1 MRSGKR
7 KFIRFF
13 LRTLMAGYGAT
24 RSVFLRVGPA
34 KRAIPAADIDI
45 LVTGTFY
52 SDNWIITH
60 LLPMAQSSRCRRVRM
75 VASTPV
81 PSMEKVEAIYPP
93 AWLRRS
99 IGGVPARL
107 LIFIWLGLRDRPH
120 VVGGFHLLLN
130 GLVAGLLGRAI
141 GARTLYICGGG
152 PREVL
157 GGGYLTE
164 NKLFHK
170 IGYPDAAIERYLL
183 AAVRDFD
190 IVITMGN
197 SAVRF
202 FKQWDTVNRYYIV
215 PGGFDGDL
223 FSPANTE
230 PSADIIL
237 VGRLSAVK
245 RVDTFLRAIALT
257 KVQRPGV
264 TAIVVGDGPD
274 RQALEAL
281 AAELGISNNVNFAG
295 WQSNVEHWL
304 RQARI
309 FTLTSDFEG
318 LSQAMVQAMLCGLPV
333 VVSDV
338 GDSSD
343 LAVNGINGYLVK
355 DRQPE
360 NFAACYEHI
369 LSDPVRRQGMSKSSR
384 QISERHEV
392 RNVSRAWD
400 EILGGVTPAG
410 LAAKHGSWQRPD
422 SNGQDLPE

>member
-1 MRSGKR
+1 
-7 KFIRFF
+7 
-13 LRTLMAGYGAT
+13 MAGYGAT

-34 KRAIPAADIDI
+34 KRAIPAADIDVLI
-45 LVTGTFY
+45 TGTFY

-60 LLPMAQSSRCRRVRM
+60 LLPMARSSCCRRVRM

-81 PSMEKVEAIYPP
+81 PPMDKVEAIYPP
-93 AWLRRS
+93 VWLRRCVGS
-99 IGGVPARL
+99 VPARL
-107 LIFIWLGLRDRPH
+107 LVFIWLGLRDRPH

-130 GLVAGLLGRAI
+130 GLVAGLLGRVI

-164 NKLFHK
+164 NKLFNK
-170 IGYPDAAIERYLL
+170 IGQPDATIERYLL

-190 IVITMGN
+190 IVITMGS
-197 SAVRF
+197 SAARF
-202 FKQWDTVNRYYIV
+202 FRQWDTVNRYYIV
-215 PGGFDGDL
+215 PGGFDGDR
-223 FSPANTE
+223 FSPAKNK

-237 VGRLSAVK
+237 VGRLSVVK
-245 RVDTFLRAIALT
+245 RVDTFLRAIAVT

-274 RQALEAL
+274 RRALETL
-281 AAELGISNNVNFAG
+281 AADMGITKNVNFVG
-295 WQSNVEHWL
+295 WQSDVEHWL

-309 FTLTSDFEG
+309 FSLTSDFEG

-338 GDSSD
+338 GDSGD
-343 LAVNGINGYLVK
+343 LAMNGINGYLVK

-360 NFAACYEHI
+360 NFATCYESI
-369 LSDPVRRQGMSKSSR
+369 LSDPVRWQSMSISSR
-384 QISERHEV
+384 QISERHDV
-392 RNVSRAWD
+392 MNVSRVWED
-400 EILGGVTPAG
+400 ILTGSTPAE
-410 LAAKHGSWQRPD
+410 LASKYGPRQYPG
-422 SNGQDLPE
+422 NGERELPG